1 MTWSVVARKD
11 FEDAVRAKTLWALVA
26 FFTIVIAI
34 STWFFGDVQAQG
46 SGVPAESLIIS
57 LLIPVSF
64 ILPAMGIMVGY
75 KAIVG
80 ERDSGSIKLLL
91 SLPHKRRDV
100 LFGKFV
106 GRSAVVSAAVVL
118 GCILGGIVF
127 AVFANSFPLAEY
139 LQFLLLTLVIGV
151 VFVGIAVGFS
161 ASTKSST
168 IAIIGG
174 IGLVL
179 LFTILWDIITLLVT
193 FVLSEYTG
201 VANTTLQDVL
211 GFTIA
216 INPTNAYETL
226 LLTMFD
232 EGQAMGGAMPTGGF
246 YTEPW
251 FAVVVLLFWV
261 VAPLGLGYWQFERA
275 EL

>member
-11 FEDAVRAKTLWALVA
+11 FEDAVRAKTLWALVILFA
-26 FFTIVIAI
+26 VVIAL

-46 SGVPAESLIIS
+46 ESVAAESLIIS
-57 LLIPVSF
+57 LLIPISF

-75 KAIVG
+75 KAIIG
-80 ERDSGSIKLLL
+80 ERDTGSIKLLL
-91 SLPHKRRDV
+91 SLPHTRRDV

-118 GCILGGIVF
+118 GCLLGAVVF
-127 AVFANSFPLAEY
+127 ALFAKTFPFAEY

-168 IAIIGG
+168 LAIIGG
-174 IGLVL
+174 VGLVL
-179 LFTILWDIITLLVT
+179 LFTILWDLLTFLVT
-193 FVLSEYTG
+193 YLLSELTG
-201 VANTTLQDVL
+201 LANETLQDVL
-211 GFTIA
+211 GFIIA
-216 INPTNAYETL
+216 FNPANAYELL
-226 LLTMFD
+226 LLTMLD
-232 EGQAMGGAMPTGGF
+232 PSGNMGAGMPTDGF
-246 YTEPW
+246 YREPW
-251 FAVVVLLFWV
+251 FAVVVLAFWLV
-261 VAPLGLGYWQFERA
+261 GPLLLGYWRFENA